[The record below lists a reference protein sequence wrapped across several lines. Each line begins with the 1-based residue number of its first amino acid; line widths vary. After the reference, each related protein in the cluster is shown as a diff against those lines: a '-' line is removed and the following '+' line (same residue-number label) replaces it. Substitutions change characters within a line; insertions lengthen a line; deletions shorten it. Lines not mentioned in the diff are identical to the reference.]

1 MQEMNGLIPAP
12 ENKPNFEGYDIYRGC
27 SRQDKRFM
35 DKQMVKNT
43 IKYHSKLTEEI
54 LPKMDKLTF
63 EEDVLRDDGTVE
75 RLKPRK
81 ATMQEKNK
89 LLFVMANR
97 QAKLQAQIDW
107 LKNTQEKYRMLKGE

>member
-1 MQEMNGLIPAP
+1 MQEIVVP
-12 ENKPNFEGYDIYRGC
+12 ENRLDFKGWDIYRNL
-27 SRQDKRFM
+27 SFREKAEMR
-35 DKQMVKNT
+35 KQIENNT
-43 IKYHSKLTEEI
+43 IKYHKAFTEDI

-63 EEDVLRDDGTVE
+63 EEDVLREDGTVE

-107 LKNTQEKYRMLKGE
+107 LKNTQEKYRKLNGE

>member
-1 MQEMNGLIPAP
+1 MQEVNVYANMP
-12 ENKPNFEGYDIYRGC
+12 YR
-27 SRQDKRFM
+27 DKRYM
-35 DKQMVKNT
+35 EKQINKNT
-43 IKYHSKLTEEI
+43 IKYHTALTEDI
-54 LPKMDKLTF
+54 LPKMENLTF

-75 RLKPRK
+75 RLKPRR

-107 LKNTQEKYRMLKGE
+107 LHAEQAKHTKEDKGCT

>member
-1 MQEMNGLIPAP
+1 MSKTIDL
-12 ENKPNFEGYDIYRGC
+12 
-27 SRQDKRFM
+27 
-35 DKQMVKNT
+35 MVETNT
-43 IKYHSKLTEEI
+43 IKYHKALTEEI
-54 LPKMDKLTF
+54 LLKMDKLTF

-107 LKNTQEKYRMLKGE
+107 LKNTQEKYRKLKGE

>member
-1 MQEMNGLIPAP
+1 MQEVIVP
-12 ENKPNFEGYDIYRGC
+12 ENRIDFKGYDIYRNL
-27 SRQDKRFM
+27 SFREKAEMR
-35 DKQMVKNT
+35 KQIETNT
-43 IKYHSKLTEEI
+43 IKYHKAFTEDL

-89 LLFVMANR
+89 LLFAMANR
-97 QAKLQAQIDW
+97 QAKLQAQIEW
-107 LKNTQEKYRMLKGE
+107 LHRTQEMYRKLRDE